1 MRAAFIQTLVELA
14 AQDERILLLTADL
27 GYLAI
32 EPFADR
38 FPDRFFNV
46 GVAEEN
52 MLGVATGLA
61 DSGFIPFV
69 YSIVPFAVLRPFEF
83 IRNGPI
89 MHRLPVRIVG
99 VGGGFEYGHN
109 GLTHYGVEDVGVMRT
124 QPGIRVVAPADH
136 EQTRTALRRTWNVA
150 GPVYYRIGKDDRTVV
165 TGLGGRFELDE
176 VQTVRPGRDVVIAAM
191 GSIAPE
197 AVAAAE
203 QLRKQ
208 GVDAEVIVVASIHP
222 APERSLLSVLRRFPV
237 CVTVEAHYLSGGLGS
252 LVAEVI
258 AEASVPC
265 RLARC
270 AVRELPIGV
279 TGSQRFMHERSGLDR
294 AAIVRRTLEALKTGG
309 NA

>member
-1 MRAAFIQTLVELA
+1 MRAAFIQTLTELA

-99 VGGGFEYGHN
+99 VGGGFEYSHN
-109 GLTHYGVEDVGVMRT
+109 GLTHFGVEDVGVMRT

-150 GPVYYRIGKDDRTVV
+150 EPVYYRIGKDDRTVV
-165 TGLGGRFELDE
+165 TGLEGRFELDE

-191 GSIAPE
+191 GSVAPE

-203 QLRKQ
+203 LLREK
-208 GVDAEVIVVASIHP
+208 GVDAEVIVVASLHP
-222 APERSLLSVLRRFPV
+222 TPEQSLLSVLQRYPV

-265 RLARC
+265 RLVRC
-270 AVRELPIGV
+270 AVRELAAGV

-294 AAIVRRTLEALKTGG
+294 GAIVRRTLEALKSGG
-309 NA
+309 NV

>member
-1 MRAAFIQTLVELA
+1 MRAAFIHTLVELA
-14 AQDERILLLTADL
+14 GQDERILLLTADL

-165 TGLGGRFELDE
+165 TGLAGQFELDE

-191 GSIAPE
+191 GSVAPE

-203 QLRKQ
+203 QLREQ
-208 GVDAEVIVVASIHP
+208 GVNAEVIVVASIHP
-222 APERSLLSVLRRFPV
+222 APEQSLLSVLRRFPV

-279 TGSQRFMHERSGLDR
+279 TGSQRFMHEQSGLDR

-309 NA
+309 KA